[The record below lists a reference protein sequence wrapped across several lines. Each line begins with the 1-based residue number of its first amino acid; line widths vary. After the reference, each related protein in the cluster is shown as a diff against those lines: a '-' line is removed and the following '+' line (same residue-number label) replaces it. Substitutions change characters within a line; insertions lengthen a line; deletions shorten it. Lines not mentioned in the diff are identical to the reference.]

1 MARARRSRAG
11 GRGGTFSLSTILPSA
26 RRRALTDGLFG
37 GSRRWI
43 VLGGLAW
50 ALRAYQW
57 ATTKE
62 EQVVYSAELRPG
74 ETLVLARQPEKP
86 KGRRGR
92 RS

>member
-1 MARARRSRAG
+1 M
-11 GRGGTFSLSTILPSA
+11 TFSISTFLPSA
-26 RRRALTDGLFG
+26 RRRAITEGLFG
-37 GSRRWI
+37 GSRRWM

-57 ATTKE
+57 ATTKDA
-62 EQVVYSAELRPG
+62 QVVYTAELRPG
-74 ETLVLARQPEKP
+74 ETLVLARQPEKA

>member
-1 MARARRSRAG
+1 MARGSRSG
-11 GRGGTFSLSTILPSA
+11 SGGTFSLSTFLPSA
-26 RRRALTDGLFG
+26 RRRAFTDGLFG
-37 GSRRWI
+37 GSRRWV

-57 ATTKE
+57 ATTKD
-62 EQVVYSAELRPG
+62 EQVVYTAELRPG